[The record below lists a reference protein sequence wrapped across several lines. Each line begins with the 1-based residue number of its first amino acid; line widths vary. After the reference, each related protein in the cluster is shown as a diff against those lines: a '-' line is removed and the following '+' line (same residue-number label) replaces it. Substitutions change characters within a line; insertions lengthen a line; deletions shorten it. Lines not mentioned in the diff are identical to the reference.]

1 MDMNLLWS
9 SADLENVQVLMTT
22 QQTIY
27 QPGDIIAAHN
37 GTQSYVIEEAS
48 EKRKE
53 LTICNF

>member
-1 MDMNLLWS
+1 MNLLWS

-27 QPGDIIAAHN
+27 QPGDNIAAHN